1 MKIKIAIAPTYIVIK
16 IKARNSHSKVKS
28 IKAERMKEK
37 IEDIKFNK
45 PEVKIIS
52 NVNARPEEDPEKI
65 KQLLIKQI
73 YSTVK
78 WREMNTN
85 IIEKT

>member
-37 IEDIKFNK
+37 IKNKSWVNIYDLFVIKK
-45 PEVKIIS
+45 KDKVWPRGLPLDDVLYKKIYL
-52 NVNARPEEDPEKI
+52 K
-65 KQLLIKQI
+65 K
-73 YSTVK
+73 
-78 WREMNTN
+78 
-85 IIEKT
+85 